1 MHTAKQFCEAL
12 GIDAHTQSEAL
23 RDGPSDHG
31 LETAI
36 PADDLRILGGAG
48 RGQLSEWFD
57 IFLLVFCRASREVL

>member
-1 MHTAKQFCEAL
+1 MLTRLAKSSNVTA
-12 GIDAHTQSEAL
+12 
-23 RDGPSDHG
+23 
-31 LETAI
+31 TAI